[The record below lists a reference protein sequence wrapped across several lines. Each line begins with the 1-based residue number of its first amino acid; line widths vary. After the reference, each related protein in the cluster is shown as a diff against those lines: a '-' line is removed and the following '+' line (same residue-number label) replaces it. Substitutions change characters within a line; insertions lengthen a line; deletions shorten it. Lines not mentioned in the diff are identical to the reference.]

1 MRKVRSIL
9 VVLLSV
15 LLIGTTA
22 FAQDTTDYTFGESEV
37 IDFCV
42 YNTWGQK
49 NVDCTAATIQNMRLV
64 VEISDYSGDPV
75 TMKLYNRESTTWG
88 WWTSEPQ
95 TISGDGTYTF
105 DIDLGAN
112 AYDSETLC
120 TIYLKDVACA
130 AADEDP
136 TDGGAAE
143 ASGISCHIKMVSC
156 DFNTTLD
163 APEDTTDAVAEDTAA
178 DTAVTTGVD
187 ESSTTA
193 QSSTSSIAVYCV
205 IGAVILV
212 AIIVI
217 FVVLNKKKKA
227 K

>member
-1 MRKVRSIL
+1 MRRVRSIL

-15 LLIGTTA
+15 LFIGTTA
-22 FAQDTTDYTFGESEV
+22 FAQDTTDYTFSESEI

-42 YNTWGQK
+42 YNTWGQM
-49 NVDCTAATIQNMRLV
+49 NVDCTVATIQNMRMV
-64 VEISDYSGDPV
+64 VEISDFAGDPV
-75 TMKLYNRESTTWG
+75 TLKLYNRESTTWG
-88 WWTSEPQ
+88 WWMSEPQ

-112 AYDSETLC
+112 AYDAETLC

-136 TDGGAAE
+136 TDGGVGE
-143 ASGISCHIKMVSC
+143 ASGIACHIKLVSF

-163 APEDTTDAVAEDTAA
+163 AVEDTAEDAAEDTAVATDTDA
-178 DTAVTTGVD
+178 DVD
-187 ESSTTA
+187 ASEDG
-193 QSSTSSIAVYCV
+193 STSTNMVVYYVAGIVVLAAAV
-205 IGAVILV
+205 
-212 AIIVI
+212 IIVI
-217 FVVLNKKKKA
+217 VILSKKKKE